1 MKGIRIF
8 VVSNSSILN
17 REIPIIED
25 EIVDMEFGT
34 GCLKITPGHDFNDYK
49 IGKKYNLEIIN
60 ILNKD
65 GTLNENVDRKYIG
78 LNIHT
83 VRDELIKDLESK
95 GFFVEKVK
103 YKNTVPI
110 GERTGETINNLLTNQ
125 WFMNMTDLA
134 KEGIKVDKDKKVN
147 VS

>member
-1 MKGIRIF
+1 MKEYKNLRGKKVILP
-8 VVSNSSILN
+8 ILN

-95 GFFVEKVK
+95 VF
-103 YKNTVPI
+103 
-110 GERTGETINNLLTNQ
+110 L
-125 WFMNMTDLA
+125 
-134 KEGIKVDKDKKVN
+134 
-147 VS
+147 